1 MRTHI
6 RRAAVAAVVVPL
18 LAVSAACSG
27 GADGGGPDDAG
38 ERGRT
43 GARGADR
50 SPGGEAPQ
58 DGPQGGAQ
66 NGAEG
71 GTGADAGPNAGGGG
85 GKESRTAPLDDGA
98 LRRALLRKGD
108 VPGYEVRRG
117 PADALPAEATLAAD
131 RPACQPIADALGSR
145 PKYPRTGYV
154 SASLT
159 KGDLTRAPGGTL
171 TQLLLAAYRSGDAQ
185 KWLADLRG
193 AVAGCPG
200 FTASDNEG
208 DHQSLTITPGGNLA
222 VGDASVSF
230 LMRDKAG
237 TDAPVSITVVRTGDN
252 TATYLSVGTSGKPTP
267 VARAVA
273 YEQHRRI
280 MDAGKLP

>member
-1 MRTHI
+1 MRTYI

-18 LAVSAACSG
+18 LAVTAACSG
-27 GADGGGPDDAG
+27 GADGGGAGGAG

-43 GARGADR
+43 GAQGADR
-50 SPGGEAPQ
+50 SPGGEAAQ
-58 DGPQGGAQ
+58 DGAKNGPQGG
-66 NGAEG
+66 
-71 GTGADAGPNAGGGG
+71 GPNAGGGG
-85 GKESRTAPLDDGA
+85 GKESATAPLDDDA

-171 TQLLLAAYRSGDAQ
+171 TQLLLAAYRSGDAR

-208 DHQSLTITPGGNLA
+208 DHQSLTITPGRDLA

-252 TATYLSVGTSGKPTP
+252 TATYLSVGTSGKPAP

>member
-1 MRTHI
+1 MRTYI
-6 RRAAVAAVVVPL
+6 RRAAVAAVAVPL
-18 LAVSAACSG
+18 LAVTAACSG
-27 GADGGGPDDAG
+27 GADGGGSGDAG

-43 GARGADR
+43 GAQGADR
-50 SPGGEAPQ
+50 SPGGEAAQ
-58 DGPQGGAQ
+58 DGPKNGPHGG
-66 NGAEG
+66 
-71 GTGADAGPNAGGGG
+71 GPNAGGGG
-85 GKESRTAPLDDGA
+85 GKESATAPLDDDA

-171 TQLLLAAYRSGDAQ
+171 TQLLLAAYRSGDAR

-208 DHQSLTITPGGNLA
+208 DHQSLTITPGQDLA

-252 TATYLSVGTSGKPTP
+252 TATYLSVGTSGKPAP